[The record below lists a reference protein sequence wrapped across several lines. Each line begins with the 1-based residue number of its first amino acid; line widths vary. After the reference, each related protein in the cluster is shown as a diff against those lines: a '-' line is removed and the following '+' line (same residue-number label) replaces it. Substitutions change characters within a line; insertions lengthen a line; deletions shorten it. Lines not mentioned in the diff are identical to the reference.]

1 LENHPTKRLTG
12 PREIKY
18 KSNCDLGEI
27 NKVRYNNCLALEYTM
42 QVIQIIRQ
50 KVLIRNLILA
60 ASIFFISLIL
70 GTLIGQNIVEGIMGQ
85 LGTILEPLALTG
97 KLTIL
102 LFFIIFI
109 NNAIKAL
116 GIIFLGILLGLPPLL
131 FIVLNGFILGGL
143 GSALESVNGWRYVMA
158 SFVPHGMI
166 EIPVILLAAALGFT
180 VGMES
185 LKWLI
190 RRESQVKLQLS
201 NGLKV
206 YVRWILPGLAVAAI
220 IEVLVTPLLIG
231 LVNVS

>member
-1 LENHPTKRLTG
+1 
-12 PREIKY
+12 
-18 KSNCDLGEI
+18 
-27 NKVRYNNCLALEYTM
+27 M

-70 GTLIGQNIVEGIMGQ
+70 GTLIGRNTIEGLMRQ
-85 LGTILEPLALTG
+85 LGAIFEPLALTG

-102 LFFIIFI
+102 LFLIIFI

-116 GIIFLGILLGLPPLL
+116 GIIFLGILLGLPTLL

-158 SFVPHGMI
+158 SFLPHGVI

-185 LKWLI
+185 LKWLV
-190 RRESQVKLQLS
+190 RRESRVKLQLS

-231 LVNVS
+231 LVNAG

>member
-1 LENHPTKRLTG
+1 
-12 PREIKY
+12 
-18 KSNCDLGEI
+18 
-27 NKVRYNNCLALEYTM
+27 M
-42 QVIQIIRQ
+42 QVTQIIRQ

-60 ASIFFISLIL
+60 ASIFFISLVL
-70 GTLIGQNIVEGIMGQ
+70 GTLIGQNTVEGLIRQ
-85 LGTILEPLALTG
+85 LGTVLEPLALTG

-102 LFFIIFI
+102 LFLIIFI

-158 SFVPHGMI
+158 SFVPHGVI
-166 EIPVILLAAALGFT
+166 EIPVILLAAALSFT

-185 LKWLI
+185 LKWLV
-190 RRESQVKLQLS
+190 RRESRVRLQLS

-231 LVNVS
+231 LVNAG

>member
-1 LENHPTKRLTG
+1 
-12 PREIKY
+12 
-18 KSNCDLGEI
+18 
-27 NKVRYNNCLALEYTM
+27 M
-42 QVIQIIRQ
+42 QVTQIIRQ

-60 ASIFFISLIL
+60 ASIFFISLVL
-70 GTLIGQNIVEGIMGQ
+70 GTLIGQNTVEGLMRQ
-85 LGTILEPLALTG
+85 LGTVLEPLALTG

-102 LFFIIFI
+102 LFLIIFI

-158 SFVPHGMI
+158 SFVPHGVI
-166 EIPVILLAAALGFT
+166 EIPVILLAAALSFT

-185 LKWLI
+185 LKWLV
-190 RRESQVKLQLS
+190 RRESRVRLQLS

-231 LVNVS
+231 LVNAG

>member
-1 LENHPTKRLTG
+1 
-12 PREIKY
+12 
-18 KSNCDLGEI
+18 
-27 NKVRYNNCLALEYTM
+27 M
-42 QVIQIIRQ
+42 QVTQIIRQ
-50 KVLIRNLILA
+50 KVLIRNLILV
-60 ASIFFISLIL
+60 ASIFFVSLVL
-70 GTLIGQNIVEGIMGQ
+70 GMLIGQNTVEGLMRQ
-85 LGTILEPLALTG
+85 LGAILEPLASTG

-102 LFFIIFI
+102 LFLIIFI

-158 SFVPHGMI
+158 SFVPHGVI

-185 LKWLI
+185 LKWLV
-190 RRESQVKLQLS
+190 RRESRVKLQLS

-231 LVNVS
+231 LVNAG